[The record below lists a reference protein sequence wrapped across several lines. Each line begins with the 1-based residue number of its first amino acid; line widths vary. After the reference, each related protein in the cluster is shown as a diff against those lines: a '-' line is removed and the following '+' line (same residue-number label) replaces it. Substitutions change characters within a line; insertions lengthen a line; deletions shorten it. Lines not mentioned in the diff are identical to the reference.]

1 VSFFKEQRI
10 DDAHGELLAGPSN
23 GNLTYMS
30 PIARPLAITIDCHDP
45 RSLHSFWQQ
54 LVGGSLMADSPDD
67 YLMLE
72 NIPIIGLMGFQKV
85 PETKQIKNRVHLDLE
100 VPDIEDAVASSIQI
114 GASRLGIVHEEP
126 ANFFQVMSDPEGNEF
141 CFILLK

>member
-1 VSFFKEQRI
+1 M
-10 DDAHGELLAGPSN
+10 
-23 GNLTYMS
+23 T

-45 RSLHSFWQQ
+45 RALLSFWQQ
-54 LVGGSLMADSPDD
+54 LVGGNLVAELPDD

-72 NIPIIGLMGFQKV
+72 DIPTIGMMGFQKV
-85 PETKQIKNRVHLDLE
+85 PEAKQVKNRVHLDLD
-100 VPDIEDAVASSIQI
+100 VPDIEEAVTSSTRI
-114 GASRLGIVHEEP
+114 GATRHGDVHEEP

>member
-1 VSFFKEQRI
+1 
-10 DDAHGELLAGPSN
+10 
-23 GNLTYMS
+23 MS

-45 RSLHSFWQQ
+45 RSLLSFWQK
-54 LVGGSLMADSPDD
+54 LVGGNLMAESPDD

-72 NIPIIGLMGFQKV
+72 NVPTIGMMGFQKV
-85 PETKQIKNRVHLDLE
+85 PEAKQVKNRVHLDLH
-100 VPDIEDAVASSIQI
+100 VADIDAAIESSTQI
-114 GASRLGIVHEEP
+114 GATRHGVVHEEP

>member
-1 VSFFKEQRI
+1 M
-10 DDAHGELLAGPSN
+10 
-23 GNLTYMS
+23 T

-45 RSLHSFWQQ
+45 RALLSFWQQ
-54 LVGGSLMADSPDD
+54 LVGGNLMAESPDD

-72 NIPIIGLMGFQKV
+72 DIPVIGMMGFQKV
-85 PETKQIKNRVHLDLE
+85 PEAKQVKNRVHLDLD
-100 VPDIEDAVASSIQI
+100 VPDIEEAVTSSTRI
-114 GASRLGIVHEEP
+114 GATRHGVVHEEP